1 MDKVKAWLGALVWMG
16 VIFLM
21 SAMPGDV
28 SGAQSGRL
36 AQLLLSAVS
45 CLLGEDAAS
54 GIPMDAIHLLLR
66 KGAHMAE
73 YAVLY
78 LLLHRALRLSG
89 AGRPAACALLLCA
102 AYAATD
108 EWHQRFVPG
117 RGPSPADVAIDTA
130 GAALAALTA
139 GALRRR
145 RNQRISVDI

>member
-1 MDKVKAWLGALVWMG
+1 MKKLAAWLPALLWMG
-16 VIFLM
+16 GIFAM

-28 SGAQSGRL
+28 SGAQSG
-36 AQLLLSAVS
+36 AITQLLCRALCRA
-45 CLLGEDAAS
+45 LGSEA
-54 GIPMDAIHLLLR
+54 PPLRPETIHLLLR

-130 GAALAALTA
+130 GTALAALTT